1 MANEHGQADKQS
13 TKKPL
18 PPVAK
23 EEEALEHQGPDV
35 QPGAQVVWAGDGD
48 PTIGGVADHIRQT
61 WGQTARQRSMGTV
74 QRQLGNKAATQVA
87 ADVQLHA
94 EQDAL
99 IQRHP
104 EGAELVPQAPKV
116 PEDVGRARE
125 GKPPPAIPSGETG
138 AGGAEAAPTGAEP
151 AAAPAPGGPAPE
163 APAPAGPAA
172 EGGEAAPAPAEPAP
186 AGPGAEGPA
195 AEGPA
200 PAGPAAAGPAAEGG
214 EAAPAPAPVLTGT
227 MTTAFAQQALTD
239 AFGDVA
245 GAIVPGNITVVP
257 NIAALYAAYDQWCI
271 DHNVTKADGS
281 AWAAGDAAADDAA
294 HGTRMNAFA
303 EPTPGTNIWVDASGT
318 DPTATTH
325 EMLHINTAGDFRA
338 AVGEIVNE
346 GTTQR
351 LAVRAVQRAGA
362 SVAGS
367 ENTYQRE
374 QEVVQAIVD
383 LVGDDTVTRAY
394 FGGAAT
400 LTDAYNALT
409 DDDTAWATL
418 KALLDANDF
427 AAALTLLRD
436 MPARVS
442 IAQIND
448 LLSGWVSD
456 SDLAGI
462 QAIYDG
468 AAAPVKTAI
477 RTAIEPRTHEV
488 FWRTRTRRRVREII
502 EAT

>member
-1 MANEHGQADKQS
+1 MA
-13 TKKPL
+13 
-18 PPVAK
+18 
-23 EEEALEHQGPDV
+23 
-35 QPGAQVVWAGDGD
+35 WAGDGD
-48 PTIGGVADHIRQT
+48 PTLTGVADHIRQT
-61 WGQTARQRSMGTV
+61 WGQSARQRSMGTV
-74 QRQLGNKAATQVA
+74 QRQLGNKAASQVA
-87 ADVQLHA
+87 ADVQLHTD
-94 EQDAL
+94 QDAL

-104 EGAELVPQAPKV
+104 EGADLVPEAPKV
-116 PEDVGRARE
+116 PEDVEHARE
-125 GKPPPAIPSGETG
+125 GKPPPAIPSGDTG
-138 AGGAEAAPTGAEP
+138 AGGAAGPSGAEP
-151 AAAPAPGGPAPE
+151 S
-163 APAPAGPAA
+163 APAPAGPGA
-172 EGGEAAPAPAEPAP
+172 EAATPAGPAPAEPAP
-186 AGPGAEGPA
+186 AGPAPAGPGPEA
-195 AEGPA
+195 AT
-200 PAGPAAAGPAAEGG
+200 PAGPAAAGAE
-214 EAAPAPAPVLTGT
+214 ATPAPAPVLTGT

-245 GAIVPGNITVVP
+245 GEIVPGNITVVP
-257 NIAALYAAYDQWCI
+257 NIGALYAAYDQWCI

-281 AWAAGDAAADDAA
+281 AWQRGDAAADDAA
-294 HGTRMNAFA
+294 SGTRMNAFA
-303 EPTPGTNIWVDASGT
+303 EPEPGTNIWVDASGT
-318 DPTATTH
+318 DPTATVH
-325 EMLHINTAGDFRA
+325 EMLHINTASGFRA

-351 LAVRAVQRAGA
+351 LAVRAVQTAGA

-374 QEVVQAIVD
+374 QEVVQAIAD
-383 LVGDDTVTRAY
+383 LVGDDTVTSAY
-394 FGGAAT
+394 FGGAPT
-400 LTDAYNALT
+400 MIDPYNALT

-427 AAALTLLRD
+427 DAALTLLRD
-436 MPARVS
+436 MPSRIS

-468 AAAPVKTAI
+468 ASAPVKTAI

-488 FWRTRTRRRVREII
+488 FWRRRTRRRVREII